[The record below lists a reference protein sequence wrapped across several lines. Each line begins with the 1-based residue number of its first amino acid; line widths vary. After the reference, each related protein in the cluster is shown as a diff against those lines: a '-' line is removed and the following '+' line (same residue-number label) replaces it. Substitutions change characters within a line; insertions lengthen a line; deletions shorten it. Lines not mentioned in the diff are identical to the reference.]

1 MVWHALATYEVDGR
15 AVPALVLDSG
25 SYTLADLDAW
35 HRSAILGRLV
45 CGDVLSALSDWPA
58 FAEALAAL
66 AERVVA
72 SSHQH
77 RPMNGAAKLRQPL
90 SPPRIYAAA
99 SNFIEHADEMGTV
112 LAAKAQSA
120 PYVFM
125 KAATSV
131 IGPDEPIVIPAS
143 ARQVDWEVELAAV
156 IGRGGRNIPVG
167 HALDHVAAYTI
178 INDISAR
185 DLTRRADY
193 PFKFDWFRGKSFDTF
208 GPLGPWLV
216 PASVVGD
223 PQNLAM
229 RLSVNDEIKQDD
241 STAAMIFSVA
251 EQIAY
256 LSGIVSLQPG
266 DVIAT
271 GTPKG
276 VGMGTDTYLKH
287 GDVVVASIDRIGSL
301 RNPVIDAAARAPVL
315 GDQDVRLMQ

>member
-1 MVWHALATYEVDGR
+1 MIWHAWATYAIDGR
-15 AVPALVLDSG
+15 AIPESG
-25 SYTLADLDAW
+25 SYALADPHARHGVSFSDRLA
-35 HRSAILGRLV
+35 SADGLP
-45 CGDVLSALSDWPA
+45 LSAWSS
-58 FAEALAAL
+58 FADELAAL
-66 AERVVA
+66 AERIAA
-72 SSHQH
+72 SPQH
-77 RPMNGAAKLRQPL
+77 YPRINGQAKLCRPL
-90 SPPRIYAAA
+90 SPSRIYAAA
-99 SNFIEHADEMGTV
+99 SNFIEHAGEMGTV

-120 PYVFM
+120 PFIFM

-131 IGPDEPIVIPAS
+131 IGPEEPIVIPAS

-156 IGRGGRNIPVG
+156 IGSGGRNIAVAD
-167 HALDHVAAYTI
+167 ALNHVSAYTI

-185 DLTRRADY
+185 DLTRRSDY

-223 PQNLAM
+223 PQRLAM
-229 RLSVNDEIKQDD
+229 RLSVNDEVKQDD

-256 LSGIVSLQPG
+256 LSEIVSLQPG

-287 GDVVVASIDRIGSL
+287 GDIVVASIDRIGTL
-301 RNPVIDAAARAPVL
+301 RNPVIDAGATTAGSTDYETQL
-315 GDQDVRLMQ
+315 TG